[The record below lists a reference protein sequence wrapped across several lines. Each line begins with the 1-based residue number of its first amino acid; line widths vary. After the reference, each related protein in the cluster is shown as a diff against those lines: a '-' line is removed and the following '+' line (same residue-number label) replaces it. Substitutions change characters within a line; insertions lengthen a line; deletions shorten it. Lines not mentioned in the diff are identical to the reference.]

1 MSSIK
6 LKHSGGNSVSL
17 NPPTSAPTSTE
28 VAFKLPNE
36 DGSAGQV
43 LKTDGSGNLSWGNDS
58 GKILQV
64 IQSTKQDAWS
74 YTASST
80 AAADITGTDQDGN
93 GSVFCVKI
101 TPTATNTHILFSC
114 NFMLGMGGGAAYV
127 QGFMK
132 RDSTTLLPGTHGTG
146 NMVNCT
152 FGRSSTGSSYYVE
165 NVGFQVLDKNHNSS
179 SELTYKVQFGKG
191 DNSYEV
197 YVNRPQTLD
206 NQPYNTLGSSTLT
219 VMEVAA

>member
-1 MSSIK
+1 MATLNATN
-6 LKHSGGNSVSL
+6 LKHASSSSNNIVLASDGKVTFPQNTGN
-17 NPPTSAPTSTE
+17 
-28 VAFKLPNE
+28 
-36 DGSAGQV
+36 
-43 LKTDGSGNLSWGNDS
+43 
-58 GKILQV
+58 ILQV

-74 YTASST
+74 YTANAT
-80 AAADITGTDQDGN
+80 AAVDITGTDQSGS

-101 TPTATNTHILFSC
+101 TPSSTSNKILFSC

-152 FGRSSTGSSYYVE
+152 FGRSGTGSAYYVE
-165 NVGFQVLDKNHNSS
+165 NVGFTYLDSPSS
-179 SELTYKVQFGKG
+179 TSELTYKVQMGKG
-191 DNSYEV
+191 DGSYEV
-197 YVNRPQTLD
+197 YVNRPATLD